1 MLRMTR
7 DRALKPGELALA
19 AAWMIGVELWLYPDV
34 NEEFEEKQDLARIS
48 REHRPMIPGACT
60 RMRGIENRDCTQGDR
75 TRTRAGLICRPFGGS
90 TRSLHPTRTSK
101 LQPGS
106 EWRMACR

>member
-34 NEEFEEKQDLARIS
+34 NEEFEEKQDLAPIS
-48 REHRPMIPGACT
+48 REHPPTGRLHAHARDREPGLH
-60 RMRGIENRDCTQGDR
+60 QGDR
-75 TRTRAGLICRPFGGS
+75 TRTRAGLICRPFGGF